1 MSDFVE
7 LMKRGGNQAITI
19 NKPDG
24 VDFHLTTRGS
34 DWLWAAFCIFLVMAM
49 ILIGLMF
56 RKAPNE
62 RLFYYTAIA
71 PVIFMM
77 INYFTLASN
86 LGWIPVKAK
95 YNHVKTSTQKEHPGY
110 RQVFYTRYIGWFMA
124 FPWPIIQA
132 SLLGCTPNWQIA
144 FNVGLTETWVVALLI
159 AAVVKSTYKWGYFS
173 FAVVAGIVCS
183 ISVMTTTRNLVKNM
197 GNDVFQIFT
206 AFYAVVMTLW
216 GIYPICFGVSEGGN
230 AIQPNSE
237 AVFYGVLDVL
247 LLGVVPCLFVA
258 LASSIGLD
266 RLGYGQN
273 AASFSPMPHEKTMN
287 SIASARNSGE
297 TAVSSPKATPK
308 PAAKKGKKSKK

>member
-24 VDFHLTTRGS
+24 VDFHLTARGS
-34 DWLWAAFCIFLVMAM
+34 DWLWAAFCVFLVMAM

-71 PVIFMM
+71 PVFFIA

-86 LGWIPVKAK
+86 LGWTPIKAK
-95 YNHVKTSTQKEHPGY
+95 YNHVTTTTQQEHPGY
-110 RQVFYTRYIGWFMA
+110 RQVFYSRYIGWFLA
-124 FPWPIIQA
+124 FPWPVIQA
-132 SLLGCTPNWQIA
+132 SLLGGTPIWQIA

-159 AAVVKSTYKWGYFS
+159 AALVKTTYKWGYYS
-173 FAVVAGIVCS
+173 FAIAAGVVAS

-197 GNDVFQIFT
+197 GKDVFQIFT
-206 AFYAVVMTLW
+206 CFYGVVMFLW
-216 GIYPICFGVSEGGN
+216 GIYPISFGLSEGGN
-230 AIQPNSE
+230 VIQPNSE
-237 AVFYGVLDVL
+237 AVFYGILDVL

-258 LASSIGLD
+258 LASSVGLE
-266 RLGYGQN
+266 RLGYGPQ
-273 AASFSPMPHEKTMN
+273 AAFNPMPHEKTMN

-297 TAVSSPKATPK
+297 TAVSTPKATPK
-308 PAAKKGKKSKK
+308 PAKKAKKSKK